1 MLENIIKN
9 ASQILKI
16 NNIDSHRLDAEII
29 LSNIMKIPRNNLIL
43 NEKKYVSKKIRR
55 EYAEA
60 INRRANKEPVAYIL
74 GKKEFWSQEFLINN
88 STLIPRPETELMI
101 YGLISYFKKKKI
113 RILDIG
119 TGSGC
124 ILLAILKELVNAHG
138 IGIDISPTAIK
149 VAIKNAKKLNLLKRS
164 KFKVLDLNKF
174 NHGKYDLI
182 VSNPPY
188 IPSKEIKNLSKD
200 IINYEPIIALNGGL
214 DGLDVMK
221 KVIYKSTYL
230 LKNNGLLAVEIGNQ
244 QYNKVSNFLKS
255 NGFNEKSK
263 VYDYNKNVRC
273 IISTKV

>member
-1 MLENIIKN
+1 
-9 ASQILKI
+9 
-16 NNIDSHRLDAEII
+16 
-29 LSNIMKIPRNNLIL
+29 
-43 NEKKYVSKKIRR
+43 
-55 EYAEA
+55 
-60 INRRANKEPVAYIL
+60 
-74 GKKEFWSQEFLINN
+74 
-88 STLIPRPETELMI
+88 MI

>member
-1 MLENIIKN
+1 MLENIIRN
-9 ASQILKI
+9 ASQILKT
-16 NNIDSHRLDAEII
+16 NNIDSYRLDAEII
-29 LSNIMKIPRNNLIL
+29 LSNIMKIPRNHLIL
-43 NEKKYVSKKIRR
+43 NEKKYVSKKIRKR
-55 EYAEA
+55 YNEA

-74 GKKEFWSQEFLINN
+74 GKKEFWSREFLINS

-101 YGLISYFKKKKI
+101 YGLISYFKNQKI

-124 ILLAILKELVNAHG
+124 ILLAILKELVKAKG
-138 IGIDISPTAIK
+138 IGIDISSAAIK

-164 KFKVLDLNKF
+164 KFKVFDLNKF
-174 NHGKYDLI
+174 NYGKYDLI

-188 IPSKEIKNLSKD
+188 IPSKKIKNLSKD
-200 IINYEPIIALNGGL
+200 IVNYEPIIALNGGI